1 VRQEN
6 WLGSI
11 GITGSLLAIIAQPV
25 SAQTTSITAVQINQT
40 ASGIEIVLETANGEI
55 PQVFTSNLGDTLVF
69 EVADSQLQGEDQE
82 AFSPVEGIAA
92 VTVTSLDTNTVR
104 VAVTGAT
111 AIPTGQIG
119 ESDRGLILNITP
131 TLETATPETSPD
143 AVIPGVE
150 PDSTEGA
157 TSATEDT
164 PLRVVVTAT
173 RTEEDPLDV
182 PRSITVI
189 TREEIDQQTTGSR
202 DLGEILGQLV
212 PGLAPSTG
220 SASTFGQSLRGRNI
234 TVLIDGVPQSTT
246 RNAFRDLRTIDPSA
260 IERIEVLRG
269 PTALYGDGATGG
281 VINIITRVPDDTLTV
296 TTEAGIGF
304 APTEIGDSLE
314 GNLQQSVSGRS
325 GNFNY
330 AFTGSFAWASGFFDG
345 EGNRIPPDP
354 NAQGGLADADTLN
367 LFGRIGFDLDDDQRL
382 QLTVN
387 HYDSTQFTDFTTDP
401 IVLSLP
407 GRQRSRSLEGL
418 ELDNPQTTE
427 NTVVNLEC
435 SHANLLGSEL
445 RAQIYYRD
453 YLTRFFP
460 FDGRAF
466 ASLGNEIFQ
475 SEIDSEKVGGR
486 LQIET
491 PLFDGGAARLL
502 WGVDYVDED
511 TEQPVAIF
519 DPDVFDAS
527 EGLIF
532 EQTGDRTWVPPLNQR
547 NLGLFAQLNWDI
559 SDRLIVL
566 GGVRHE
572 QVGVDVDDF
581 TTLAGDSIEGGNL
594 DYDATLFNLGAVFYL
609 NDDLNVFANFAQGFS
624 VADVGLV
631 LRSAPSGFSVETL
644 DPEAQRVDNFELGIR
659 GEWNSL
665 QASLVGF
672 YNESELGTTFTAPG
686 EVVRAPERIYG
697 IEAAIDAQLS
707 DTWLLGGT
715 ISWAEG
721 ETDLDDDDN
730 FDPLNGFRIAPIK
743 VTAYVE
749 NETSPGWRN
758 RLQALF
764 SGSRDRFEDETLFGQ
779 AAVDSYIT
787 LDYISSIQLGPGTLE
802 IGINNLLDTDY
813 FPVVSQIQ
821 TSELSNAAAR
831 GRTVRIG
838 YSLTW

>member
-1 VRQEN
+1 MRQEN

-11 GITGSLLAIIAQPV
+11 GITGSLLAIITQPV

-55 PQVFTSNLGDTLVF
+55 PQVFTSNFGDTLVF

-119 ESDRGLILNITP
+119 ASDRGLILSITP

-143 AVIPGVE
+143 AVVPGVD
-150 PDSTEGA
+150 PDSVEGA
-157 TSATEDT
+157 TSETEDT

-189 TREEIDQQTTGSR
+189 TREQIDQQTTGSR

-281 VINIITRVPDDTLTV
+281 VINIITRIPDDSLTV

-314 GNLQQSVSGRS
+314 GNLQQSVSGQS

-427 NTVVNLEC
+427 NTVVNLEY

-460 FDGRAF
+460 FDGRDF

-743 VTAYVE
+743 LTAYVE